1 VTPLEA
7 AIQTGLPCF
16 PCTEQ
21 KSPAIP
27 GPGGYKHATDDA
39 AALRALWR
47 RHPGPLVGVRTGEAS
62 GLSVLD
68 IDGPRHPE
76 AKARFAAHRA
86 RLPETRVH
94 LTPSSGLHFI
104 FRHAWGV
111 RNTQSRLAVGIDTR
125 GEGGFVPKI
134 VPGDIAVTRRAN
146 PDGILPTV
154 INNKAAEIC
163 SPQLQPNGRD
173 RAPTPDLPSGTPMLL
188 NQHGAYK
195 INVQLPRIAGA
206 LRLDRAV
213 SAMTTSA
220 AIRGGALI
228 T

>member
-1 VTPLEA
+1 
-7 AIQTGLPCF
+7 
-16 PCTEQ
+16 
-21 KSPAIP
+21 
-27 GPGGYKHATDDA
+27 
-39 AALRALWR
+39 
-47 RHPGPLVGVRTGEAS
+47 VGT
-62 GLSVLD
+62 
-68 IDGPRHPE
+68 
-76 AKARFAAHRA
+76 AAHR
-86 RLPETRVH
+86 
-94 LTPSSGLHFI
+94 
-104 FRHAWGV
+104 
-111 RNTQSRLAVGIDTR
+111 RLAPTG
-125 GEGGFVPKI
+125 
-134 VPGDIAVTRRAN
+134 IAVTRRAN

-195 INVQLPRIAGA
+195 MPRIAGA

>member
-1 VTPLEA
+1 MTPLEA

-16 PCTEQ
+16 P
-21 KSPAIP
+21 
-27 GPGGYKHATDDA
+27 
-39 AALRALWR
+39 
-47 RHPGPLVGVRTGEAS
+47 
-62 GLSVLD
+62 
-68 IDGPRHPE
+68 
-76 AKARFAAHRA
+76 
-86 RLPETRVH
+86 
-94 LTPSSGLHFI
+94 
-104 FRHAWGV
+104 V